1 MFCANCGNE
10 LPEGSAF
17 CPKCGAKVGGTEA
30 IVASTSVTKINST
43 ESYFDGGVLQRFGW
57 SLLGG
62 LVTSATF
69 GILYP
74 LAVCWLYEWEAKHTV
89 IDGRRLK
96 FTGSAGGLFGTWI
109 LCWFLMLITFGI
121 YGFWVPLKIRKWR
134 ESNTFFEDEIPN
146 FSAQQNLRKEKASY
160 FDGGLLQLIAWSL
173 LGAVVTIFTVG
184 ICYPWA
190 VQMQYSW
197 EQRHK
202 VYCKKRCTFDG
213 TAIGLFGTWM
223 LCLLLAFVTL
233 GIYCIW
239 IPIKIKKWQIKHT
252 HLLQDETSAEE
263 QETKELTEEEKEQR
277 RLAREKQIKQL
288 KKIGMGAGI
297 IFVLLCVVFH
307 NHVGYIVNNIITRN
321 ISHSGYYYYSVEQY
335 KNAKIEKVKIP
346 EGDKIIED
354 NAFEYWHSLKEVTI
368 PDSVIEIGKG
378 AFDGC
383 ESLTSVTIPAT
394 VTKIGAFAFRACG
407 FTSIEI
413 PSKVREIKEETFSC
427 CRSLTSV
434 TIPDSVTEI
443 GKRAFI
449 GCKSLTSVTIPEGVT
464 KISEGAFYGCYSLK
478 TINYRGSK
486 KQWEEIVI
494 DYIDY
499 VKKIGKGGLDHDSFD
514 YLKNA
519 KINFNYTGK

>member
-10 LPEGSAF
+10 LPDGSAF
-17 CPKCGAKVGGTEA
+17 CPKCGTKVGGTEA
-30 IVASTSVTKINST
+30 VVASTSVTKINST

-74 LAVCWLYEWEAKHTV
+74 LAICWLYEWEAKHTV
-89 IDGRRLK
+89 IDGHRLK

-109 LCWFLMLITFGI
+109 LCWFLTLITFGI

-160 FDGGLLQLIAWSL
+160 FDGGLLQLIGWSL
-173 LGAVVTIFTVG
+173 LGAIVTVFTVG

-190 VQMQYSW
+190 VQMLYSW

-202 VYCKKRCTFDG
+202 VYCKKRCNFDG
-213 TAIGLFGTWM
+213 TATGLFVTWM

-252 HLLQDETSAEE
+252 HLLQDETAAEE
-263 QETKELTEEEKEQR
+263 QETKGLTEEEKEQR

-288 KKIGMGAGI
+288 KKIGIGAGI
-297 IFVLLCVVFH
+297 IFILLCVVFH
-307 NHVGYIVNNIITRN
+307 NHVGYIV
-321 ISHSGYYYYSVEQY
+321 SEVASKHHYMSAEHY
-335 KNAKIEKVKIP
+335 KLAKTKQVKIP
-346 EGDKIIED
+346 EGTKKIED
-354 NAFEYWHSLKEVTI
+354 EAFYEWYSLKEVI
-368 PDSVIEIGKG
+368 
-378 AFDGC
+378 
-383 ESLTSVTIPAT
+383 
-394 VTKIGAFAFRACG
+394 
-407 FTSIEI
+407 
-413 PSKVREIKEETFSC
+413 
-427 CRSLTSV
+427 
-434 TIPDSVTEI
+434 IPDSVTEI
-443 GKRAFI
+443 GTEAFYSCESLTELVI
-449 GCKSLTSVTIPEGVT
+449 PDSVQKIGKNAFFGCKAVKTLVLSANIPIIEEVIFKDFKSLSKVTIPEGVIIIGERAFDHCESLT
-464 KISEGAFYGCYSLK
+464 NVTIPVSVNEIRWAAFYGCKSLK
-478 TINYRGSK
+478 SFNYRGSEE
-486 KQWEEIVI
+486 QWERIKI
-494 DYIDY
+494 DD
-499 VKKIGKGGLDHDSFD
+499 LNDS
-514 YLKNA
+514 LKNA

>member
-62 LVTSATF
+62 LVTGATF

-74 LAVCWLYEWEAKHTV
+74 LAICWLYEWEAKHTV
-89 IDGRRLK
+89 IDGHRLK

-109 LCWFLMLITFGI
+109 LCWFLTLITFGI

-134 ESNTFFEDEIPN
+134 ESNIFFEDEIPN

-160 FDGGLLQLIAWSL
+160 FDGGLLQLIGWSL
-173 LGAVVTIFTVG
+173 LGAIVTIFTVG

-252 HLLQDETSAEE
+252 HLLQDETAAEE
-263 QETKELTEEEKEQR
+263 QETK
-277 RLAREKQIKQL
+277 
-288 KKIGMGAGI
+288 
-297 IFVLLCVVFH
+297 
-307 NHVGYIVNNIITRN
+307 
-321 ISHSGYYYYSVEQY
+321 
-335 KNAKIEKVKIP
+335 
-346 EGDKIIED
+346 
-354 NAFEYWHSLKEVTI
+354 
-368 PDSVIEIGKG
+368 
-378 AFDGC
+378 
-383 ESLTSVTIPAT
+383 
-394 VTKIGAFAFRACG
+394 
-407 FTSIEI
+407 
-413 PSKVREIKEETFSC
+413 
-427 CRSLTSV
+427 
-434 TIPDSVTEI
+434 
-443 GKRAFI
+443 
-449 GCKSLTSVTIPEGVT
+449 
-464 KISEGAFYGCYSLK
+464 
-478 TINYRGSK
+478 
-486 KQWEEIVI
+486 
-494 DYIDY
+494 
-499 VKKIGKGGLDHDSFD
+499 
-514 YLKNA
+514 
-519 KINFNYTGK
+519 